1 MFNFSS
7 LFTKQNLVFL
17 SLFLLLLIPNIAV
30 MFYFND
36 IKGNLT
42 MSFAYA
48 LLSILVWAFPLIF
61 FKKKTYFVV
70 ALFLFLAS
78 PLEIIFVKSLG
89 TPITIGF
96 IDSVFKTNYNEAKEQ
111 ITSNLGFVFFFI
123 GGFILYNFLLFKV
136 KNEFL
141 PKKIRIIILSISVIF
156 NVVIFYKMYDI
167 QKGEQNS
174 NEEKINIAL
183 NHTFLKY
190 YKVYPMD
197 LLINFYRI
205 FSNNLDTSN
214 FDKKLKKFKFEAK
227 SLNKREEEEI
237 YVLVIGETS
246 RYSNFHING
255 YSRKTTPFLEKTE
268 NFLSFNN
275 VYSCANL
282 TSISIPQIITRANP
296 QNKELQYKEKTILDA
311 FEEAG
316 YYTAWFANQSSDN
329 PIIKRLK
336 TSADFFESPSTE
348 ILDDKII
355 PEFQKIINNR
365 FEKKFVVIHSL
376 GSHFRYT
383 NRYPKSFEKFKPIM
397 NETGYENLDI
407 AYKKE
412 IINSYDNSIL
422 YTDYFLNLLIKNLEK
437 TNKKAILFFLS
448 DHGENLY
455 DDQKKYIAHGT
466 VNPTKYEYHI
476 PYFIWYSKEYE
487 KSNPEKIKIL
497 KNNINN
503 PISSSSTFYTLL
515 DLANIQYKNY
525 EKEKAKSISS
535 ENYEIPKKRYMLNS
549 ENNIVEIK

>member
-174 NEEKINIAL
+174 NEEKINIA
-183 NHTFLKY
+183 
-190 YKVYPMD
+190 D
-197 LLINFYRI
+197 D
-205 FSNNLDTSN
+205 S
-214 FDKKLKKFKFEAK
+214 
-227 SLNKREEEEI
+227 
-237 YVLVIGETS
+237 G
-246 RYSNFHING
+246 RYHRL
-255 YSRKTTPFLEKTE
+255 YS
-268 NFLSFNN
+268 
-275 VYSCANL
+275 
-282 TSISIPQIITRANP
+282 
-296 QNKELQYKEKTILDA
+296 
-311 FEEAG
+311 
-316 YYTAWFANQSSDN
+316 
-329 PIIKRLK
+329 
-336 TSADFFESPSTE
+336 
-348 ILDDKII
+348 
-355 PEFQKIINNR
+355 
-365 FEKKFVVIHSL
+365 
-376 GSHFRYT
+376 
-383 NRYPKSFEKFKPIM
+383 
-397 NETGYENLDI
+397 
-407 AYKKE
+407 
-412 IINSYDNSIL
+412 
-422 YTDYFLNLLIKNLEK
+422 
-437 TNKKAILFFLS
+437 
-448 DHGENLY
+448 
-455 DDQKKYIAHGT
+455 
-466 VNPTKYEYHI
+466 
-476 PYFIWYSKEYE
+476 
-487 KSNPEKIKIL
+487 
-497 KNNINN
+497 
-503 PISSSSTFYTLL
+503 
-515 DLANIQYKNY
+515 
-525 EKEKAKSISS
+525 
-535 ENYEIPKKRYMLNS
+535 
-549 ENNIVEIK
+549 

>member
-1 MFNFSS
+1 
-7 LFTKQNLVFL
+7 
-17 SLFLLLLIPNIAV
+17 

-227 SLNKREEEEI
+227 SLNKREVEEI

-311 FEEAG
+311 FEEAR
-316 YYTAWFANQSSDN
+316 YYTAWFANQSSEAT
-329 PIIKRLK
+329 IVKRLK
-336 TSADFFESPSTE
+336 NKVDFFKSSNAEVGVKNFLDE
-348 ILDDKII
+348 NILPDFI
-355 PEFQKIINNR
+355 KIINNNSN
-365 FEKKFVVIHSL
+365 KKFIVIHSL

-383 NRYPKSFEKFKPIM
+383 NRYPDNFKKFTPVM
-397 NETGYENLDI
+397 EGTGYNNLDI
-407 AYKKE
+407 NYKNE

-422 YTDYFLNLLIKNLEK
+422 YTDYFLNLLIKNLSQKKQK
-437 TNKKAILFFLS
+437 TVLIYVS

-455 DDQKKYIAHGT
+455 DDEKKFLAHGSA
-466 VNPTKYEYHI
+466 NPTKYEYHI
-476 PYFIWYSKEYE
+476 PFFIWYSKEYE
-487 KSNPEKIKIL
+487 KSNTEKIKNL
-497 KNNINN
+497 KNNIYKA
-503 PISSSSTFYTLL
+503 ISSSTTFYTLL
-515 DLANIQYKNY
+515 DLANIQYKNSNQESY
-525 EKEKAKSISS
+525 KSISS
-535 ENYEIPKKRYMLNS
+535 PKYQIPEKRFMLNS
-549 ENNIVEIK
+549 EEKIIEIK